1 MNFSK
6 RRITKSPKKTF
17 DFFITLNNLSNLISI
32 SLLLLMERAD
42 HSFLLDNHYDEVF
55 HDDFCF

>member
-17 DFFITLNNLSNLISI
+17 DFFIKLSNLSNLIRYIYLIIIIDGAS
-32 SLLLLMERAD
+32 
-42 HSFLLDNHYDEVF
+42 
-55 HDDFCF
+55 